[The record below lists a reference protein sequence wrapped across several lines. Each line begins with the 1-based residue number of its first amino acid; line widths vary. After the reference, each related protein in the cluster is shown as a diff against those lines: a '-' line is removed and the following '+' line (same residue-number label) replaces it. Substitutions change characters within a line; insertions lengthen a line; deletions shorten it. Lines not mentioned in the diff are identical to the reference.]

1 MTKLKMLATTT
12 LAAAAIAVGG
22 LAASPP
28 ASAMPMSCE
37 RALALADAYM
47 VIGRMLYNDGNYAA
61 ASYYYGRA
69 TGVVEAAC

>member
-1 MTKLKMLATTT
+1 

-61 ASYYYGRA
+61 ASYYGRA